1 MKLLIIDDLFPQALS
16 AFRFAEFNAYLE
28 RFPQARVSATGASF
42 YFINE
47 QRSLAEVIA
56 EYEENYPQ
64 FAGRV
69 TAIPESGL
77 DLSDA
82 LAYVIF
88 INNAYQYLPDFEKAG
103 CPFVFTLYPGGGF
116 QMNNE
121 ASDDKLRKVFA
132 SPCFKKVIVTQ
143 NVTYKYLM
151 DNGLVDP
158 DKVEF
163 IFGGVSPEFPYA
175 PPRLE
180 KKTFDIC
187 FVGHKSLHK
196 GYREFVQMARDIIP
210 FCPDARFHMVGN
222 YTRADF
228 NMEGLIGRLALHGR
242 LFTKDFPPFYSEM
255 DIIVSP
261 NTDDLAK
268 SGYFDGFPTG
278 CCVEAG
284 ACGCGMITAD
294 TLKQNIMFVD
304 GKELAIIEPT
314 AQSSAEKVKFY
325 YNNKTALTAMRLYG
339 QEAIRKTYSPRRQ
352 IEPRIEI
359 LKSVMTETVKP
370 MVTVACLAYN
380 QEKFIRQ
387 ALDGFVMQKTSF
399 PFEVIVHDDASTD
412 GTAEIIR
419 EFALNYPRIFKP
431 IYQTENQFSK
441 KQCYPVEFVYAKAR
455 GKYIADCDG
464 DDYWTDP
471 EKLQKQ
477 VDFMEANPEYSICYH
492 EYYLKD
498 RAEAPRPIAA
508 ATPCDYSADELVG
521 FLFRGYGLHTSTR
534 LFRNLQTPEARAD
547 LNFVGELLADMSTTV
562 ILGQYGKCKFIEG
575 IKPSVYRR
583 YHGSNSWNGTP
594 NAYQRPK
601 VHRIFQRLYEL
612 MVLRG
617 NPKHIVIRKQ
627 ILERG
632 TWG

>member
-1 MKLLIIDDLFPQALS
+1 MRLTIIDDLFPQALS

-28 RFPQARVSATGASF
+28 RFPQSRVMASGASF
-42 YFINE
+42 YFVGE
-47 QRSLAEVIA
+47 QRSLAAVIA
-56 EYEENYPQ
+56 EYEEKYPQ

-88 INNAYQYLPDFEKAG
+88 INNAYEYLPYFEKSD

-116 QMNNE
+116 QLNNE
-121 ASDDKLRKVFA
+121 ISDKKLRRVFA

-151 DNGLVDP
+151 DNGMVDP

-163 IFGGVSPEFPYA
+163 IFGGVSPEFPYT

-180 KKTFDIC
+180 KNTFDIC
-187 FVGHKSLHK
+187 FVGHKSPHK
-196 GYREFVQMARDIIP
+196 GYQEFVQMARDLIP
-210 FCPDARFHMVGN
+210 HCPDARFHMVGN

-228 NMEGLIGRLALHGR
+228 NMEGLVGKMTLYGR
-242 LFTKDFPPFYSEM
+242 LFTKDFPMFYSEM

-261 NTDDLAK
+261 NRDDLSK

-284 ACGCGMITAD
+284 ACGCGVITAD

-304 GKELAIIEPT
+304 GKELSIIEPT
-314 AQSSAEKVKFY
+314 AQSAAEKVKFF
-325 YNNKTALTAMRLYG
+325 YNNKTELMAMRLCG
-339 QEAIRKTYSPRRQ
+339 QEAIRKTYSPMRQ

-359 LKSVMTETVKP
+359 LKSVMAETERP

-419 EFALNYPRIFKP
+419 EYETMYPHLFRP

-441 KQCYPVEFVYAKAR
+441 NHCYPVEAVYLKAR

-471 EKLQKQ
+471 DKLQKQ
-477 VDFMEANPEYSICYH
+477 VDFMEASPEYSICYH
-492 EYYLKD
+492 AYLLKD
-498 RAEAPRPIAA
+498 KDEEPHPITGALPR
-508 ATPCDYSADELVG
+508 DYSPNELVG
-521 FLFRGYGLHTSTR
+521 FLFKGYGMHTSTR
-534 LFRNLQTPEARAD
+534 LFRNLKTPEARAD
-547 LNFVGELLADMSTTV
+547 FNFVGELLADMSTIV
-562 ILGQYGKCKFIEG
+562 IAGRHGQCKFLDG
-575 IKPSVYRR
+575 VKPSVYRR
-583 YHGSNSWNGTP
+583 YHGGNSWNGTP
-594 NAYQRPK
+594 NSYQKPK
-601 VHRIFQRLYEL
+601 VQRVFQRLLDL
-612 MVLRG
+612 MTLRG
-617 NPKHIVIRKQ
+617 NPKHIAIRKQ